1 MGGFTQAMSGDMS
14 EVVGFLK
21 AGEVRV
27 LAVLTDERVPGFEDI
42 PTAIEQGYDVTAVNW
57 RGMYVP
63 KGISD
68 EQFNV
73 WAEKLQAVADSAEW
87 QEAMAANGLAP
98 FTKVGVR
105 FPELRGHPRRGNQRA
120 LQGTGSDPVMAS
132 DRIFGLVTLFV
143 ALAYIA
149 GATQI
154 QTSFL
159 ADPVG
164 PKAFPILIGAV
175 AALCSLYMI
184 VRPDPDPD
192 WPSARTWGALLVAVI
207 VLVAYAYAL
216 KPMGFIVPT
225 AIAAGDSQL
234 PDIPESQGRRG
245 GGLRAVAGS
254 LHPVQIRIG
263 IEPLRLPERNGSD
276 MELMSNLALGFS
288 IALSPYTLLLAVVG
302 CFLGTIIGA
311 LPGLGPSNGV
321 AILIPLTFTLGLD
334 ATSALVLMTSVY
346 YGAMYGGRISSI
358 LLNIPGDEPAL
369 MTTLDG
375 YPMAKQGRAG
385 DALVLSGVAS
395 FVGAF
400 LATIGLMLLA
410 PMLARVAYLFGPA
423 EYFALY
429 LLAFCTLGGM
439 ASNNQ
444 AKAALAS
451 CLGLGIAM
459 IGVDSSSGMPRLTGG
474 NLHLFDGID
483 FLVAIVGLFAIA
495 EVFFFIESHGKGSS
509 IGVVLDKVRIP
520 WKDIRD
526 TKWTMLRASGVGF
539 IAGILPGAG
548 ASLGSFLAYMSE
560 KSIAGKNGGFGTGA
574 PKGVA
579 APEAGNNAA
588 AGGALV
594 PMLTL
599 GVPGSGTTAV
609 LLALLM
615 TLNITPGPTLFTDR
629 PEVVWGLIASLLI
642 ANIVLLLMNVPMV
655 KVFVKI
661 LMVPAWVLL
670 PGVTM
675 ISFVGIYSL
684 SGSYFDLLLMVA
696 FGALGYILRK
706 LDVPTV
712 PVILGILLGG
722 NMEDALRRAMV
733 LSDGDF
739 TFLFSTPI
747 SIGLWI
753 AAILG
758 FVAPMF
764 LRNVLKKP
772 QAITD

>member
-1 MGGFTQAMSGDMS
+1 M
-14 EVVGFLK
+14 
-21 AGEVRV
+21 
-27 LAVLTDERVPGFEDI
+27 DI
-42 PTAIEQGYDVTAVNW
+42 LN
-57 RGMYVP
+57 
-63 KGISD
+63 
-68 EQFNV
+68 N
-73 WAEKLQAVADSAEW
+73 
-87 QEAMAANGLAP
+87 
-98 FTKVGVR
+98 
-105 FPELRGHPRRGNQRA
+105 
-120 LQGTGSDPVMAS
+120 
-132 DRIFGLVTLFV
+132 
-143 ALAYIA
+143 
-149 GATQI
+149 
-154 QTSFL
+154 
-159 ADPVG
+159 
-164 PKAFPILIGAV
+164 
-175 AALCSLYMI
+175 
-184 VRPDPDPD
+184 
-192 WPSARTWGALLVAVI
+192 
-207 VLVAYAYAL
+207 
-216 KPMGFIVPT
+216 
-225 AIAAGDSQL
+225 
-234 PDIPESQGRRG
+234 
-245 GGLRAVAGS
+245 
-254 LHPVQIRIG
+254 
-263 IEPLRLPERNGSD
+263 
-276 MELMSNLALGFS
+276 LMMGFS
-288 IALSPYTLLLAVVG
+288 IALSPSTLMLAVVG

-321 AILIPLTFTLGLD
+321 AILIPITFTLGLD

-375 YPMAKQGRAG
+375 YPMAKQGKAG

-400 LATIGLMLLA
+400 LATIGLLLLA
-410 PMLARVAYLFGPA
+410 PLLARIAYLFGPA

-429 LLAFCTLGGM
+429 LLAFCTLGGV

-451 CLGLGIAM
+451 CLGIGIAM
-459 IGVDSSSGMPRLTGG
+459 IGVDNNSGMPRLTFG
-474 NLHLFDGID
+474 NMHLMDGVD

-509 IGVVLDKVRIP
+509 IGVKLDKVTVP
-520 WKDIRD
+520 WRMIWS
-526 TKWTMLRASGVGF
+526 TKWTMLRASGIGF

-548 ASLGSFLAYMSE
+548 ASLGSFLAYTSE
-560 KSIAGKNGGFGTGA
+560 KAIAGKDGGFGTGVA
-574 PKGVA
+574 KGVA

-655 KVFVKI
+655 KVFVRV
-661 LMVPAWVLL
+661 LQVPAWILL

-675 ISFVGIYSL
+675 VSFVGIYSL
-684 SGSYFDLLLMVA
+684 SGSYFDLLLMVM
-696 FGALGYILRK
+696 FGVLGYFLRK

-722 NMEDALRRAMV
+722 HMENALRRAMII
-733 LSDGDF
+733 SDGDWMY
-739 TFLFSTPI
+739 LFSSPI
-747 SIGLWI
+747 AIGFWV
-753 AAILG
+753 AAVLG

-764 LRNVLKKP
+764 LRGVLAKP
-772 QAITD
+772 QRVSD

>member
-1 MGGFTQAMSGDMS
+1 
-14 EVVGFLK
+14 
-21 AGEVRV
+21 
-27 LAVLTDERVPGFEDI
+27 
-42 PTAIEQGYDVTAVNW
+42 
-57 RGMYVP
+57 
-63 KGISD
+63 
-68 EQFNV
+68 
-73 WAEKLQAVADSAEW
+73 
-87 QEAMAANGLAP
+87 
-98 FTKVGVR
+98 
-105 FPELRGHPRRGNQRA
+105 
-120 LQGTGSDPVMAS
+120 
-132 DRIFGLVTLFV
+132 
-143 ALAYIA
+143 
-149 GATQI
+149 
-154 QTSFL
+154 
-159 ADPVG
+159 
-164 PKAFPILIGAV
+164 
-175 AALCSLYMI
+175 
-184 VRPDPDPD
+184 
-192 WPSARTWGALLVAVI
+192 
-207 VLVAYAYAL
+207 
-216 KPMGFIVPT
+216 
-225 AIAAGDSQL
+225 
-234 PDIPESQGRRG
+234 
-245 GGLRAVAGS
+245 
-254 LHPVQIRIG
+254 
-263 IEPLRLPERNGSD
+263 
-276 MELMSNLALGFS
+276 MEIIDNLALGFS
-288 IALSPYTLLLAVVG
+288 IALSPYTLMLAVIG

-375 YPMAKQGRAG
+375 YPMAKAGRGG

-429 LLAFCTLGGM
+429 MLAFCTLGGM

-444 AKAALAS
+444 AKAAIAS
-451 CLGLGIAM
+451 CIGLGIAM
-459 IGVDSSSGMPRLTGG
+459 IGVDNSSGLPRLTGG
-474 NLHLFDGID
+474 NLHLMDGVD
-483 FLVAIVGLFAIA
+483 FLVAIVGLFAIS

-509 IGVVLDKVRIP
+509 IGIKLEKVTIP
-520 WKDIRD
+520 WKDIYE
-526 TKWTMLRASGVGF
+526 TKWTMLRASGIGF

-560 KSIAGKNGGFGTGA
+560 KSIAGEKGGFGTGV

-642 ANIVLLLMNVPMV
+642 ANVVLLLMNVPMV
-655 KVFVKI
+655 KIFVRI
-661 LMVPAWVLL
+661 LQVPAWILL

-675 ISFVGIYSL
+675 VSFVGIYSL
-684 SGSYFDLLLMVA
+684 SGSYFDLVLMVG
-696 FGALGYILRK
+696 FGALGYVLRK
-706 LDVPTV
+706 LDIPTV

-722 NMEDALRRAMV
+722 HMEDALRRAMV
-733 LSDGDF
+733 LSDGDVAY
-739 TFLFSTPI
+739 LVSSPI
-747 SIGLWI
+747 AIVLWV

-758 FVAPMF
+758 FVAPMMLRKF
-764 LRNVLKKP
+764 LEKP
-772 QAITD
+772 QRVTD